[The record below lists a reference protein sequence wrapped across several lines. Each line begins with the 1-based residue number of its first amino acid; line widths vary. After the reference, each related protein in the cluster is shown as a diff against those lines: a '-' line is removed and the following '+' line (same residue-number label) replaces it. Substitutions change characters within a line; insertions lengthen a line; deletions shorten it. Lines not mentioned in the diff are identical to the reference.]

1 MKNKFIQSVLFC
13 CDFNSIRSPMAE
25 GIFKKLIGNRIFVQ
39 SAGVFDSL
47 EIDGFT
53 VRVCNE
59 IDVKLNQHRVRS
71 LAEVESQGGFVGGFD
86 LIIPMTKQ
94 SFIEVERFSKFCSVE
109 IESWKIDEPIKN
121 DHDINRTIKSY
132 RQTRDV
138 IYKKILTRFHNFLI

>member
-53 VRVCNE
+53 VRVCKE

-94 SFIEVERFSKFCSVE
+94 SFIEVERFSKFCSF
-109 IESWKIDEPIKN
+109 W
-121 DHDINRTIKSY
+121 
-132 RQTRDV
+132 
-138 IYKKILTRFHNFLI
+138 LI

>member
-39 SAGVFDSL
+39 SAGVYDSV

-94 SFIEVERFSKFCSVE
+94 SLIEVERFSKFCSVE
-109 IESWKIDEPIKN
+109 IENWKIDEPKKN
-121 DHDINRTIKSY
+121 DHDINGTIKSY